1 MHTQWEFGVS
11 GGSFV
16 VFECYLHT
24 YLYIYAKGLGEYG
37 TYQSIYDV
45 RLECRAWTCCLSKRK
60 ESLNLSYSA
69 GWADK
74 VENPSSLVP
83 LALGTYVCDE
93 STAWFDSDRLVG
105 CPAAGSRT
113 PQSCVSAAERP
124 GGWE

>member
-60 ESLNLSYSA
+60 KKSKHIFRSIAKLNMFSIEL
-69 GWADK
+69 
-74 VENPSSLVP
+74 NFIL
-83 LALGTYVCDE
+83 
-93 STAWFDSDRLVG
+93 
-105 CPAAGSRT
+105 
-113 PQSCVSAAERP
+113 
-124 GGWE
+124 